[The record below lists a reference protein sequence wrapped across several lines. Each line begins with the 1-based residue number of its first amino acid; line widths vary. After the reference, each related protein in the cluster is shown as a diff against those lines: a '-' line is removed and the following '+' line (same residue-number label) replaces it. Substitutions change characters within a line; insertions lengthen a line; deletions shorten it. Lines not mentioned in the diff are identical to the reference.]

1 MNKVSVYGGLGNQM
15 FQYAFGVALNEKGK
29 KTRPSFSG
37 FLYDHHHNG
46 FNLGQAFKLK
56 LSMQASLLNFF
67 LVHGKIFYKN
77 KFSAFVCRKLVQA
90 NHNIRYKIYKEK
102 REFEYDP
109 NVFEQRSAFFVGVWQ
124 VESYFKD
131 IKKKIQETF
140 VFNEPGD
147 EVNIALI
154 DKIKNSSSIS
164 LHIRRGDYLHA
175 KWMESLVV
183 IKDNTYYE
191 GAINYMNEKIKD
203 PHYFVFSDDIKWAQE
218 NLKLPN
224 VTYVDHNTGTKS
236 YIDMYLM
243 SLCKHNIIANSS
255 FSWWGAWLNKN
266 EQKIVVMPERWFNR
280 DYCEGIFP
288 EEWVKMKL

>member
-1 MNKVSVYGGLGNQM
+1 M
-15 FQYAFGVALNEKGK
+15 FQYAFSVALNQKGK

-46 FNLGQAFKLK
+46 FNLARAFKLK
-56 LSMQASLLNFF
+56 LSFPASLLNFF
-67 LVHGKIFYKN
+67 LVHGQFFYKN
-77 KFSAFVCRKLVQA
+77 KFSVAVLRRLIQA
-90 NHNIRYKIYKEK
+90 YHKKRYTVYREK

-109 NVFEQRSAFFVGVWQ
+109 HVFEQQSVFFMGVWQ

-131 IKKKIQETF
+131 IKKKIRETF
-140 VFNEPGD
+140 TFNVPD
-147 EVNIALI
+147 DKINAALI
-154 DKIKNSSSIS
+154 DKINNSNSIS
-164 LHIRRGDYLHA
+164 VHVRRGDYLNV

-203 PHYFVFSDDIKWAQE
+203 PHYFVFSDDMKWVQE

-224 VTYVDHNTGTKS
+224 VTYVDHNTGAKS

-243 SLCKHNIIANSS
+243 SLCRHNIIANSS

-266 EQKIVVMPERWFNR
+266 EQKIVVMPQKWFNR

-288 EEWVKMKL
+288 KEWIRMKL